1 MGSVEVDV
9 TVVVVGELS
18 RNEDART
25 QIRTKIAPYE
35 TTNQYPLAIKESFIN
50 S

>member
-9 TVVVVGELS
+9 TVVVAELS

-25 QIRTKIAPYE
+25 QIRTKIAP
-35 TTNQYPLAIKESFIN
+35 
-50 S
+50 

>member
-9 TVVVVGELS
+9 TVVVGELS

-25 QIRTKIAPYE
+25 QIRTKIAP
-35 TTNQYPLAIKESFIN
+35 
-50 S
+50 